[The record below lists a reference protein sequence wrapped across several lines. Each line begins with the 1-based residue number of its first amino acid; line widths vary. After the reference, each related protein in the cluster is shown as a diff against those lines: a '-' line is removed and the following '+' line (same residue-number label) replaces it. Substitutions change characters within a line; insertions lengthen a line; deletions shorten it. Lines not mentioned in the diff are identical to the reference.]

1 MSNHQ
6 PTDAAEDEI
15 NLKELFLTIW
25 AYKFLIALVSSVF
38 LVGAGFYALNA
49 DKVYSAK
56 STFAL
61 PGGTGSSGI
70 LGSLGG
76 ELGGLATLVGAP
88 TGGGDAEVIV
98 ERLTSREFI
107 LEIARELDLIN
118 DEMFNSYDP
127 NATGPAWKAVLKSL
141 LGMVSEKPNANR
153 IALQNVINAYKDHI
167 AVGANDTGSISVTV
181 DHEVPER
188 AAEIA
193 NHIVSK
199 IIALK
204 ALESSDETDE
214 KLEYLSRTLADA
226 SEDLEVAQGAL
237 KQYSLENSIQAVD
250 SFALGSVMLDDMR
263 VQRDQSAEQLEAAL
277 ALKDVLSKGV
287 PSEADYDRL
296 RQEFPQLDQPS
307 FRRIMG
313 VSEVASAW
321 TWPSVEVVSQV
332 ESSIRD
338 RLSALERD
346 ILKLEG
352 DALKYASSAE
362 RLAELTRDLRIA
374 EAAYTVLI
382 EQVKSQS
389 LVAGF
394 RPDNSRILEVADV
407 PTIPTEPKRTLIL
420 ALGLVLGV
428 FVGSAVALVLGMR
441 RGVYFALS
449 SLLEASGVSSG
460 FKVNS
465 VRRFRGKPLADVH
478 KSLGKIKSDW
488 ARRAVL
494 QFDSGDE
501 NRPVFIC
508 DLSFENNAGALAKI
522 VAATAVS
529 LGRDVGFVDLSHKLT
544 DIEGELTPDVADAM
558 AKVGSPI
565 GGTEYVYPVGAANL
579 DLLYSRSVNKIVDA
593 LLEKH
598 DIVIFAANT
607 DAVEVLLASNSIVDP
622 VFGVQLKPGKTLIKS
637 VQRMLQRGTLGV
649 AFHA

>member
-1 MSNHQ
+1 
-6 PTDAAEDEI
+6 
-15 NLKELFLTIW
+15 
-25 AYKFLIALVSSVF
+25 
-38 LVGAGFYALNA
+38 
-49 DKVYSAK
+49 
-56 STFAL
+56 
-61 PGGTGSSGI
+61 
-70 LGSLGG
+70 
-76 ELGGLATLVGAP
+76 
-88 TGGGDAEVIV
+88 
-98 ERLTSREFI
+98 
-107 LEIARELDLIN
+107 
-118 DEMFNSYDP
+118 
-127 NATGPAWKAVLKSL
+127 
-141 LGMVSEKPNANR
+141 
-153 IALQNVINAYKDHI
+153 
-167 AVGANDTGSISVTV
+167 
-181 DHEVPER
+181 
-188 AAEIA
+188 
-193 NHIVSK
+193 
-199 IIALK
+199 
-204 ALESSDETDE
+204 
-214 KLEYLSRTLADA
+214 
-226 SEDLEVAQGAL
+226 
-237 KQYSLENSIQAVD
+237 
-250 SFALGSVMLDDMR
+250 
-263 VQRDQSAEQLEAAL
+263 
-277 ALKDVLSKGV
+277 
-287 PSEADYDRL
+287 
-296 RQEFPQLDQPS
+296 
-307 FRRIMG
+307 
-313 VSEVASAW
+313 
-321 TWPSVEVVSQV
+321 
-332 ESSIRD
+332 
-338 RLSALERD
+338 
-346 ILKLEG
+346 
-352 DALKYASSAE
+352 
-362 RLAELTRDLRIA
+362 
-374 EAAYTVLI
+374 
-382 EQVKSQS
+382 
-389 LVAGF
+389 
-394 RPDNSRILEVADV
+394 
-407 PTIPTEPKRTLIL
+407 
-420 ALGLVLGV
+420 
-428 FVGSAVALVLGMR
+428 VLGMR